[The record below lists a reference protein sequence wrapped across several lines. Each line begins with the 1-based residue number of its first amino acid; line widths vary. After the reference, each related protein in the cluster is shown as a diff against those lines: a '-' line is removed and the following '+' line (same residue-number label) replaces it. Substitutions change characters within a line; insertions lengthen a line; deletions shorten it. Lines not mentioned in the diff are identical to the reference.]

1 MPEITMN
8 GSTVKVAPDESVL
21 DVARRQGVFIPTL
34 CHHAGL
40 GLYGAC
46 RLCLVEVKSGFRPG
60 LTSSCSLPALNGLV
74 VDTDTPMVRE
84 GRRLVA
90 ELLLARAPN
99 APEIRSLASSLGVTG
114 TDLPTKD
121 ETCILCGRCVR
132 ACRALGLEA
141 VSFAFRG
148 AKREVM
154 SPFDRTSETCI
165 ACQACITVCPTGAV
179 TSKVTP
185 DAVEMVEWH
194 TRQELHRC
202 PSCGKRFV
210 TPRMQTRLHQMTP
223 DDQHAR
229 TSLCPSCRR
238 RDTAGDQTST
248 ALFKEIR

>member
-8 GSTVKVAPDESVL
+8 GSTVEVVPDESVL

-40 GLYGAC
+40 GAYGAC
-46 RLCLVEVKSGFRPG
+46 RLCLVEVESGFRPG
-60 LTSSCSLPALNGLV
+60 LTASCALPALDGLV
-74 VDTDTPMVRE
+74 VDTDSPMVRE
-84 GRRLVA
+84 GRKLVA

-114 TDLPTKD
+114 TDLSTKD

-132 ACRALGLEA
+132 ACKALGLEA

-148 AKREVM
+148 SKRKVM

-165 ACQACITVCPTGAV
+165 ACQACVTVCPTGAV
-179 TSKVTP
+179 TSKITP

-238 RDTAGDQTST
+238 RDTAGDQTS
-248 ALFKEIR
+248 AVLFK